1 MIDEFLE
8 VKDCMSDLEL
18 EKRAIAGDD
27 ESFSI
32 LIEQR
37 KERIYRMAYTYVRNK
52 EDALEIVQETVYKA
66 YLSVEKLQQPQYFNT
81 WLMKIAVNAALDH
94 IRKSKRVVY
103 MDKDIERSYTPDN
116 REEKLDLYEA
126 LDSLDEKTRS
136 VLMLRYFEDMPLKDI
151 AETLETPLSTIKS
164 LVYRGLEKL
173 KINLGEG
180 ELLE

>member
-1 MIDEFLE
+1 
-8 VKDCMSDLEL
+8 MSDFEL

-103 MDKDIERSYTPDN
+103 MDKDIERSYTPDH

-126 LDSLDEKTRS
+126 LDSLDEKTRT
-136 VLMLRYFEDMPLKDI
+136 VLLLRYFEDMSLKDI
-151 AETLETPLSTIKS
+151 AETFDAPLSTIKS
-164 LVYRGLEKL
+164 IVYRGLEKL
-173 KINLGEG
+173 IINLGEG